1 MDLKLNYF
9 LKRSSANGPGIR
21 AVIWTQGCLQ
31 NCPGCCNPQTHPMHQ
46 GYRMSVT
53 KLMQEIMRLGSDI
66 EGITISGGE
75 PFLQAEALNCLLLEI
90 KQKTMLSVL
99 IFSGYEK
106 TLLDTVPLFRACL
119 KNTDVLI
126 SGPYQKDVQP
136 DYNQFCA
143 SGNQKLFLLS
153 SRYQKEDFNN
163 LMTNEIFIQENGT
176 IIMSGLG
183 RIEGIQ

>member
-1 MDLKLNYF
+1 
-9 LKRSSANGPGIR
+9 
-21 AVIWTQGCLQ
+21 
-31 NCPGCCNPQTHPMHQ
+31 
-46 GYRMSVT
+46 
-53 KLMQEIMRLGSDI
+53 
-66 EGITISGGE
+66 
-75 PFLQAEALNCLLLEI
+75 
-90 KQKTMLSVL
+90 
-99 IFSGYEK
+99 
-106 TLLDTVPLFRACL
+106 
-119 KNTDVLI
+119 
-126 SGPYQKDVQP
+126 VQP